1 MLEDERTWIDECCCT
16 RNYSCSKSGGRRDVA
31 VLLFIHLDSFSKLF
45 DYLKFIFL
53 TDEAIH
59 SGSFT
64 QNSSFN
70 VYSITC

>member
-1 MLEDERTWIDECCCT
+1 M
-16 RNYSCSKSGGRRDVA
+16 A